1 MNSQSIQRHLAIAF
15 AALTLSAA
23 GRAQDAD
30 EVVAARSSQSERA
43 VSVLAQRLGVAPAK
57 LSLLGAT
64 QAKFPLAGRAAECF
78 KVLDETSGEIHQ
90 VVFDERGLEADLV
103 AFEVEEQTAHTARYG
118 KLDPRLADALALVRD
133 GELVKVAIWLREPQV
148 EAFERLAPE
157 EGEILLADEDTATAY
172 FEGMDFARASLIGE
186 VVGPLRALLDASGIE
201 HLADMYAPVV
211 HASLTPAELRELAQR
226 EDVDRLYLSEDQEED
241 LSVARQTINAHI
253 VNSLGIT
260 GLGVRIAQIEVGGRI
275 ATANPFLAG
284 TVQDG
289 SFVCASASS
298 HATGVAGILRS
309 THATTRGIA
318 PAATLW
324 AGGSCSGDS
333 GQLQNRSTAAV
344 NWGASALNLS
354 WGSNTGLA
362 LGANDRFYDT
372 MVMNRARTVVKSAG
386 NRGAGCGFEGNV
398 TSPGLAYNVIA
409 VGNFND
415 AGTVSWVGDTM
426 STCSSWKDPI
436 SQFGDR
442 EKPEVSAPGTSITT
456 TSTGGTWVSYTD
468 SGTSFAAPMVTGTA
482 ALMIQ
487 RNAALASWPESVKAI
502 LMATATHNI
511 EGATRLSEVD
521 GAGGIVAYNA
531 DLVTRRILGNWGGV
545 GYSCASAA
553 NVDMTTMNLVAG
565 RKVRVVIAWDN
576 DPAYASYGSKPS
588 ADLDL
593 RVVNAAN
600 ATVASSSSWDN
611 TYEIVEFTP
620 SVSGAYKLRVNKYRC
635 DLSPRYLGWSWYQP

>member
-15 AALTLSAA
+15 AALALSAV
-23 GRAQDAD
+23 GGAQDAA
-30 EVVAARSSQSERA
+30 EGRSTRSAESERA

-78 KVLDETSGEIHQ
+78 KVLDETTGEIHQ

-103 AFEVEEQTAHTARYG
+103 AFEVEEQTAHAARFG
-118 KLDPRLADALALVRD
+118 KFDPRLADMLALV
-133 GELVKVAIWLREPQV
+133 GEDQLVKVAIWLREPQV
-148 EAFERLAPE
+148 DAFERLAPE

-186 VVGPLRALLDASGIE
+186 VVAPLRALLDASGIE

-211 HASLTPAELRELAQR
+211 HASMTPAELRELAQR

-260 GLGVRIAQIEVGGRI
+260 GFGVRIAQIEVGGRI
-275 ATANPFLAG
+275 ATANPYLSG

-289 SFVCASASS
+289 SFVCGSASS
-298 HATGVAGILRS
+298 HSTGVAGILRS
-309 THATTRGIA
+309 THSSIRGIA

-324 AGGSCSGDS
+324 AGGSCSGDG
-333 GQLQNRSTAAV
+333 GQLQNRSTAAAD
-344 NWGASALNLS
+344 WGARALNLS
-354 WGSNTGLA
+354 WGSNTNLA

-386 NRGAGCGFEGNV
+386 NRGSGCGFEGNV

-415 AGTVSWVGDTM
+415 AGTVSWAGDTM
-426 STCSSWKDPI
+426 STCSSWKDPT

-456 TSTGGTWVSYTD
+456 TSTGGTWVSYTN

-545 GYSCASAA
+545 GYSCTSAA
-553 NVDMTTMNLVAG
+553 NVDMTTMNLTAG

-593 RVVNAAN
+593 RVVNSAGT
-600 ATVASSSSWDN
+600 TVASSSSWDN

-620 SVSGAYKLRVNKYRC
+620 TVSGAYKLRVNKYRC